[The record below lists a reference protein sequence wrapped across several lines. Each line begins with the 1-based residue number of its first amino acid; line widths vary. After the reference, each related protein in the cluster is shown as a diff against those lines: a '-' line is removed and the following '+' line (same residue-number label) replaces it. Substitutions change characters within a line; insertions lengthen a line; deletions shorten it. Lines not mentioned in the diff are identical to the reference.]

1 MSRTLVEINRDQQE
15 SAVIRWRQARA
26 LVDRGMTL
34 EDVGVV
40 LGVSK
45 ARIWQMLEKLAR
57 YEVQKKG

>member
-1 MSRTLVEINRDQQE
+1 MGKSLVAINREQQE

-34 EDVGVV
+34 EEAGII

-45 ARIWQMLEKLAR
+45 ARVWQMLAQLER
-57 YEVQKKG
+57 YETAE